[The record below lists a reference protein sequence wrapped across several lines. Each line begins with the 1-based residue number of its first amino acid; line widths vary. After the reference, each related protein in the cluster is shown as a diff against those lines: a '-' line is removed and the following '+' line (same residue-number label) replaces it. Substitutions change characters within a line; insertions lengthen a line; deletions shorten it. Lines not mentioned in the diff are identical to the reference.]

1 MARSSG
7 DDGGFKTLDRIDLI
21 SASIV
26 RPCWAARCSKRW
38 LRSGSSWSMVMLDM
52 AKIQDTQSYYNLFAV
67 MTTTSSI
74 DKDRKIRYAVV
85 GLGAFAQSD
94 ALPAFAEAKNSELV
108 ALVSGDPTKRT
119 ELAQK
124 YGVVSTYG
132 YEDYDD
138 LLRSGKID
146 AVYLSVPNHLHCGYT
161 IRAAKAG
168 IHVLCEKPM
177 AVTVTECEQMIGA
190 ARDNKIK
197 LMIAYRLH
205 LEPANL
211 HAVEVVK
218 SGQIGEPR
226 IFISIFTQ
234 QTYAG
239 DIRLNKELGGGALDD
254 IGIYCINAARYIF
267 QDEPISVF
275 ATTASNQEQRFRE
288 VAEMTSVM
296 MHFPQD
302 RLATF
307 TCSFGAV
314 RTETYRVVG
323 TKGDLRVDLA
333 YSTQGP
339 IKHILNIDGNRQEYS
354 FEPHNQ
360 VVAEFVYF
368 SDCILDDK
376 EPEPSGTE
384 GLTDVQIIRALY
396 RSIETGGFVQLDEIS
411 VQELSVAA

>member
-1 MARSSG
+1 
-7 DDGGFKTLDRIDLI
+7 
-21 SASIV
+21 
-26 RPCWAARCSKRW
+26 
-38 LRSGSSWSMVMLDM
+38 
-52 AKIQDTQSYYNLFAV
+52 
-67 MTTTSSI
+67 
-74 DKDRKIRYAVV
+74 
-85 GLGAFAQSD
+85 
-94 ALPAFAEAKNSELV
+94 LPAFAEAKNSELV
-108 ALVSGDPTKRT
+108 ALVSGDTTKRT

-124 YGVVSTYG
+124 YGVRHTYS
-132 YEDYDD
+132 YENYDN
-138 LLRSGKID
+138 LLNSGDID
-146 AVYLSVPNHLHCGYT
+146 AVYLSLPNHLHCDYT
-161 IRAAKAG
+161 IRAAEAG

-177 AVTVTECEQMIGA
+177 AVTVKECEQMIAA
-190 ARDNKIK
+190 ARDNNIK

-211 HAVEVVK
+211 HAVEIVK

-226 IFISIFTQ
+226 IFISVFTQ
-234 QTYAG
+234 QTYEG
-239 DIRLNKELGGGALDD
+239 NIRLNKEIGGGTLDD

-275 ATTASNQEQRFRE
+275 ATIASNQERRFRS

-302 RLATF
+302 RLASF

-339 IKHILNIDGNRQEYS
+339 IKHILNIDGSRQEYS

-368 SDCILDDK
+368 SNCILDDK
-376 EPEPSGTE
+376 EPKSSGTE
-384 GLTDVQIIRALY
+384 GLTDVQIIRALD
-396 RSIETGGFVQLDEIS
+396 RSIETGGFVQLDDIS
-411 VQELSVAA
+411 VRQLTVAA

>member
-1 MARSSG
+1 
-7 DDGGFKTLDRIDLI
+7 
-21 SASIV
+21 
-26 RPCWAARCSKRW
+26 
-38 LRSGSSWSMVMLDM
+38 
-52 AKIQDTQSYYNLFAV
+52 
-67 MTTTSSI
+67 MTTTLSI
-74 DKDRKIRYAVV
+74 DKNRKIRYAVV

-124 YGVVSTYG
+124 YGVVSTYS

-138 LLRSGKID
+138 LLNSGNID
-146 AVYLSVPNHLHCGYT
+146 AVYLSLPNHLHCDYT
-161 IRAAKAG
+161 IRAATAG

-177 AVTVTECEQMIGA
+177 AVTVTECDRMIA
-190 ARDNKIK
+190 AAKYNNIK

-211 HAVEVVK
+211 RAVEIVK
-218 SGQIGEPR
+218 SGQLGEPR
-226 IFISIFTQ
+226 IFISLFTQ
-234 QTYAG
+234 QVAEG
-239 DIRLNKELGGGALDD
+239 NIRLDQELGGGALDD

-275 ATTASNQEQRFRE
+275 ATTASNQEQRFRS

-296 MHFPQD
+296 MHFPGD

-323 TKGDLRVDLA
+323 TNGDLRVDLA

-339 IKHILNIDGNRQEYS
+339 IKHILNIDGSRQEYS

-360 VVAEFVYF
+360 VVAEFSYF
-368 SDCILDDK
+368 SDCILNDK

-384 GLTDVQIIRALY
+384 GLTDVQIIDALY

-411 VQELSVAA
+411 IRQIPVAAWICFLQHQTAM

>member
-1 MARSSG
+1 MTS
-7 DDGGFKTLDRIDLI
+7 TQ
-21 SASIV
+21 
-26 RPCWAARCSKRW
+26 
-38 LRSGSSWSMVMLDM
+38 
-52 AKIQDTQSYYNLFAV
+52 IQP
-67 MTTTSSI
+67 TSSAHT
-74 DKDRKIRYAVV
+74 DGKIRYAVV

-108 ALVSGDPTKRT
+108 ALVSGDVTKRT

-124 YGVVSTYG
+124 YGVRDTYA

-138 LLRSGKID
+138 LLRSGNID
-146 AVYLSVPNHLHCGYT
+146 AVYLAVPNHLHCDYT

-177 AVTVTECEQMIGA
+177 AITVTECEQMIA
-190 ARDNKIK
+190 AAKDNNIK

-211 HAVEVVK
+211 HAVKVVQ

-226 IFISIFTQ
+226 IFTSLFTQ
-234 QTYAG
+234 QVFAG
-239 DIRLNKELGGGALDD
+239 DIRLDKEIGGGTLDD

-267 QDEPISVF
+267 QDEPISVL
-275 ATTASNQEQRFRE
+275 ATTANNGEQRFRS
-288 VAEMTSVM
+288 VAEMTSVI
-296 MHFPQD
+296 MHFPDD

-314 RTETYRVVG
+314 RIENYQVVG
-323 TKGDLRVDLA
+323 TKGDLQVALA

-339 IKHILNIDGNRQEYS
+339 IKHILTTDGHRQECS

-360 VVAEFVYF
+360 VVAEFSYF
-368 SDCILDDK
+368 SDCIMHNK

-384 GLTDVQIIRALY
+384 GLTDVRIIRALY
-396 RSIETGGFVQLDEIS
+396 RSIETGEFVQIDRLNSRSDS
-411 VQELSVAA
+411 LLQV